1 MLCWGHSRRSWINL
15 LDVGSSNGGNG
26 GKETEL
32 FGRILRRIAY
42 DRHVQAAASGSVAL
56 VLQDI
61 NPTFTTDFV
70 FKNGKVRLL
79 NPCANAGS
87 WLP

>member
-1 MLCWGHSRRSWINL
+1 L
-15 LDVGSSNGGNG
+15 LDVGLSHGGNG

-56 VLQDI
+56 VLPRYKSYFH
-61 NPTFTTDFV
+61 N
-70 FKNGKVRLL
+70 
-79 NPCANAGS
+79 
-87 WLP
+87 

>member
-1 MLCWGHSRRSWINL
+1 MLCWVPFQALVDQLAGCGI
-15 LDVGSSNGGNG
+15 SNGGNG

-32 FGRILRRIAY
+32 FSRILRRIAY
-42 DRHVQAAASGSVAL
+42 DRHVQAAASGSVTL

-61 NPTFTTDFV
+61 NPTFITDFV

-79 NPCANAGS
+79 DPCANAG
-87 WLP
+87 L